1 MVPAGYAGNYHYAN
15 MAHGGGHL
23 YEAVATKARQL
34 EVKLIAAK
42 LIKLMDKLHERALA
56 DASAE
61 TTTAETAVA
70 SSPDDTTNEAEQVGE
85 EEEEQG
91 P

>member
-1 MVPAGYAGNYHYAN
+1 MVPAGYGGNYHYAN

-34 EVKLIAAK
+34 DAKTIADKLSE
-42 LIKLMDKLHERALA
+42 LMDKLHERALA
-56 DASAE
+56 DACAG
-61 TTTAETAVA
+61 TATANTAVA
-70 SSPDDTTNEAEQVGE
+70 SSPDDATNATDQAGGKEQE
-85 EEEEQG
+85 